1 MADQTPTV
9 FGPKATAQIAK
20 TVREVSR
27 RMMNSRARRGRY
39 NAARVSHAAILDA
52 DLPVATNS
60 KTGATSCLA
69 TICRWSVADQE
80 YIETSKQITVWNHSE
95 TTSHTE
101 DTFGEARIVDGHWWF
116 FGDCEVKDENTL
128 KDLMYKWLHSA
139 YVSGYNAGRYEG
151 LEVGLT
157 E

>member
-1 MADQTPTV
+1 MTKHPANDWDFDDSAEGEFV
-9 FGPKATAQIAK
+9 KWF
-20 TVREVSR
+20 
-27 RMMNSRARRGRY
+27 N
-39 NAARVSHAAILDA
+39 
-52 DLPVATNS
+52 DLYGDYS
-60 KTGATSCLA
+60 L
-69 TICRWSVADQE
+69 R
-80 YIETSKQITVWNHSE
+80 SE
-95 TTSHTE
+95 
-101 DTFGEARIVDGHWWF
+101 WF